1 MKNAIRTIATVA
13 LAFALVGCSPT
24 STKTSGEDKTIKVGA
39 TAVPHAEILNN
50 VVKDVLAKDG
60 WTLEVTEFTDYVTP
74 NTALEEGSLDA
85 NYFQTLGYM
94 NDQNTSKTAKNA
106 AVENAV
112 RLFSDENRIVEVNS
126 TSRPKPRKLKVR
138 QYLVKL
144 AFLSEKVYDKVT
156 IRFYDVFFISNFKKR
171 PDGKY
176 EAVVSMSQKFMGEG
190 DRPYSDVVQKNIQI
204 ILVPIQKPEGTY
216 YEVKLGDISITD
228 NNI

>member
-1 MKNAIRTIATVA
+1 MIKRVLLFTCVCT
-13 LAFALVGCSPT
+13 LAVLST
-24 STKTSGEDKTIKVGA
+24 SAQTFRNKLFPSNEISGEEFKKQAINK
-39 TAVPHAEILNN
+39 IQSLQNY
-50 VVKDVLAKDG
+50 
-60 WTLEVTEFTDYVTP
+60 LEVLVK
-74 NTALEEGSLDA
+74 
-85 NYFQTLGYM
+85 

-144 AFLSEKVYDKVT
+144 
-156 IRFYDVFFISNFKKR
+156 DVFFISNFKKR

-176 EAVVSMSQKFMGEG
+176 EAVVSMSQKFTGEG

>member
-1 MKNAIRTIATVA
+1 MIKRVLLFTCVCM
-13 LAFALVGCSPT
+13 LAVLST
-24 STKTSGEDKTIKVGA
+24 SAQTFRNKLFPSNEISGEEFKKQAINKIQSL
-39 TAVPHAEILNN
+39 HNY
-50 VVKDVLAKDG
+50 
-60 WTLEVTEFTDYVTP
+60 LEVLVK
-74 NTALEEGSLDA
+74 S
-85 NYFQTLGYM
+85 
-94 NDQNTSKTAKNA
+94 DQNTSKTAKIA

-126 TSRPKPRKLKVR
+126 ISRPKPRKLKVR
-138 QYLVKL
+138 QYLVRI

-176 EAVVSMSQKFMGEG
+176 EAVVSMSQKFTGEG

>member
-1 MKNAIRTIATVA
+1 MIKRVLLFTCVCM
-13 LAFALVGCSPT
+13 LAVLST
-24 STKTSGEDKTIKVGA
+24 SAQTFRNKLFPSNEISGEEFKKQAINK
-39 TAVPHAEILNN
+39 IQSLQNY
-50 VVKDVLAKDG
+50 
-60 WTLEVTEFTDYVTP
+60 LEVLVK
-74 NTALEEGSLDA
+74 
-85 NYFQTLGYM
+85 

-126 TSRPKPRKLKVR
+126 ISRPKPRKLKVR
-138 QYLVKL
+138 QYLVRI

-156 IRFYDVFFISNFKKR
+156 IRFYDVFFISKFKKR

-176 EAVVSMSQKFMGEG
+176 EAVVSMSQKFTGEG

>member
-1 MKNAIRTIATVA
+1 MIKRVLLFTCVCM
-13 LAFALVGCSPT
+13 LAVLST
-24 STKTSGEDKTIKVGA
+24 SAQTFRNKLFPSNEISGEEFKKQAINK
-39 TAVPHAEILNN
+39 IQSLQNY
-50 VVKDVLAKDG
+50 
-60 WTLEVTEFTDYVTP
+60 LEVLVK
-74 NTALEEGSLDA
+74 S
-85 NYFQTLGYM
+85 
-94 NDQNTSKTAKNA
+94 DQNTSKTAKNE

-126 TSRPKPRKLKVR
+126 ISRPKPRKLKVR
-138 QYLVKL
+138 QYLVRI

-176 EAVVSMSQKFMGEG
+176 EAVVSMSQKFTGEG

>member
-1 MKNAIRTIATVA
+1 MIKRVLLFTCVCMLAVLSTSAQTFRNKLFPSTEISGDEFKKQAIN
-13 LAFALVGCSPT
+13 
-24 STKTSGEDKTIKVGA
+24 K
-39 TAVPHAEILNN
+39 ILSLQNY
-50 VVKDVLAKDG
+50 
-60 WTLEVTEFTDYVTP
+60 LEVLVK
-74 NTALEEGSLDA
+74 
-85 NYFQTLGYM
+85 

-126 TSRPKPRKLKVR
+126 ISRPKPRKLKVR
-138 QYLVKL
+138 QYLVRI

-176 EAVVSMSQKFMGEG
+176 EAVVSMSQKFTGEG

>member
-1 MKNAIRTIATVA
+1 MIKRVLLFTCVCT
-13 LAFALVGCSPT
+13 LAVLST
-24 STKTSGEDKTIKVGA
+24 SAQTFRNKLFPSNEISGEEFKKQAINK
-39 TAVPHAEILNN
+39 IQSLQNY
-50 VVKDVLAKDG
+50 
-60 WTLEVTEFTDYVTP
+60 LEVLVK
-74 NTALEEGSLDA
+74 
-85 NYFQTLGYM
+85 

-156 IRFYDVFFISNFKKR
+156 IRFYDVFFELVRNS
-171 PDGKY
+171 GKPLLEY
-176 EAVVSMSQKFMGEG
+176 QS
-190 DRPYSDVVQKNIQI
+190 PDVVQKNIQI

>member
-1 MKNAIRTIATVA
+1 M
-13 LAFALVGCSPT
+13 LAVLST
-24 STKTSGEDKTIKVGA
+24 SAQTFRNKLFPSNEISGEEFKKQAINK
-39 TAVPHAEILNN
+39 IQSLQNY
-50 VVKDVLAKDG
+50 
-60 WTLEVTEFTDYVTP
+60 LEVLVK
-74 NTALEEGSLDA
+74 S
-85 NYFQTLGYM
+85 
-94 NDQNTSKTAKNA
+94 DQNTSKTAKNA

-126 TSRPKPRKLKVR
+126 ISRPKPRKLKVR
-138 QYLVKL
+138 QYLVRI

-176 EAVVSMSQKFMGEG
+176 EAVVSMSQKFTGEG

>member
-1 MKNAIRTIATVA
+1 M
-13 LAFALVGCSPT
+13 P
-24 STKTSGEDKTIKVGA
+24 
-39 TAVPHAEILNN
+39 
-50 VVKDVLAKDG
+50 
-60 WTLEVTEFTDYVTP
+60 YV
-74 NTALEEGSLDA
+74 
-85 NYFQTLGYM
+85 YFQ
-94 NDQNTSKTAKNA
+94 
-106 AVENAV
+106 
-112 RLFSDENRIVEVNS
+112 NRIVEVNS

-138 QYLVKL
+138 QYLVRI

-176 EAVVSMSQKFMGEG
+176 EAVVSMSQKFTGEG

>member
-1 MKNAIRTIATVA
+1 MIKRVLLFTCVCM
-13 LAFALVGCSPT
+13 LAVLST
-24 STKTSGEDKTIKVGA
+24 SAQTFRNKLFPSNEISGEEFKKQAINK
-39 TAVPHAEILNN
+39 IQSLQNY
-50 VVKDVLAKDG
+50 
-60 WTLEVTEFTDYVTP
+60 LEVLVK
-74 NTALEEGSLDA
+74 
-85 NYFQTLGYM
+85 

-126 TSRPKPRKLKVR
+126 ISRHKHRKLKVR
-138 QYLVKL
+138 QYLVRI

-176 EAVVSMSQKFMGEG
+176 EAVVSMSQKFTGEG

>member
-1 MKNAIRTIATVA
+1 MIKRVLLFTCVCT
-13 LAFALVGCSPT
+13 LAVLST
-24 STKTSGEDKTIKVGA
+24 SAQTFRNKLFPSNEISGEEFKKQAINK
-39 TAVPHAEILNN
+39 IQSLQNY
-50 VVKDVLAKDG
+50 
-60 WTLEVTEFTDYVTP
+60 LEVLVK
-74 NTALEEGSLDA
+74 
-85 NYFQTLGYM
+85 

-156 IRFYDVFFISNFKKR
+156 IRFYD
-171 PDGKY
+171 GKY
-176 EAVVSMSQKFMGEG
+176 EAVVSMSQKFTGEG

>member
-1 MKNAIRTIATVA
+1 MIKRVLLFTCVCM
-13 LAFALVGCSPT
+13 LAVLST
-24 STKTSGEDKTIKVGA
+24 SAQTFRNKLFPSNEISGEEFKKQAINK
-39 TAVPHAEILNN
+39 IQSLQNY
-50 VVKDVLAKDG
+50 
-60 WTLEVTEFTDYVTP
+60 LEVLVK
-74 NTALEEGSLDA
+74 
-85 NYFQTLGYM
+85 

-138 QYLVKL
+138 QYLVRI

-176 EAVVSMSQKFMGEG
+176 EAVVSMSQKFTGEG
-190 DRPYSDVVQKNIQI
+190 DRPYSDVVQ
-204 ILVPIQKPEGTY
+204 
-216 YEVKLGDISITD
+216 
-228 NNI
+228 

>member
-1 MKNAIRTIATVA
+1 MIKRVLLFTCVCM
-13 LAFALVGCSPT
+13 LAVLST
-24 STKTSGEDKTIKVGA
+24 SAQTFRNKLFPSNEISGEEFKKQAINK
-39 TAVPHAEILNN
+39 IQSLQNY
-50 VVKDVLAKDG
+50 
-60 WTLEVTEFTDYVTP
+60 LEVLVK
-74 NTALEEGSLDA
+74 
-85 NYFQTLGYM
+85 

-126 TSRPKPRKLKVR
+126 ISRPKPRKLKVR
-138 QYLVKL
+138 QYLVRI

-176 EAVVSMSQKFMGEG
+176 EAVVSMSQKFTGEG

-204 ILVPIQKPEGTY
+204 ILVPIQQPEGTY

>member
-1 MKNAIRTIATVA
+1 MIKRVLLFTCVCM
-13 LAFALVGCSPT
+13 LAVLST
-24 STKTSGEDKTIKVGA
+24 SAQTFRNKLFPSNEISGEEFKKQAINK
-39 TAVPHAEILNN
+39 IQSLQNY
-50 VVKDVLAKDG
+50 
-60 WTLEVTEFTDYVTP
+60 LEVLVK
-74 NTALEEGSLDA
+74 S
-85 NYFQTLGYM
+85 
-94 NDQNTSKTAKNA
+94 DQNTSKTAKNA

-126 TSRPKPRKLKVR
+126 ISRPKPRKLKVR
-138 QYLVKL
+138 QYLVRI

-156 IRFYDVFFISNFKKR
+156 IRFYDVFFFSNFKKR

-176 EAVVSMSQKFMGEG
+176 EAVVSMSQKFTGEG